1 MQPLNLQIWSCSGFD
16 CFRLAGGGS
25 GDDIAVRVLFTGGTT
40 ASTNTREEMSCGGRG
55 GRHHITHHRLSLCKA
70 ADKAS
75 YLGLW
80 GLSNHTGR
88 GKIRNKMRR
97 SSYERLL
104 PAQYS
109 HSHSEHSPK
118 APSPSEK
125 HVEPPQWRI
134 LAVAVRSA
142 GLCFIETD
150 GTPLWSHTSRSGHQ
164 NRPTN
169 LCPPSG
175 FCLSA
180 TSKCSAKSRKPSWK
194 MISKTFHYMQ

>member
-1 MQPLNLQIWSCSGFD
+1 M
-16 CFRLAGGGS
+16 GGGR
-25 GDDIAVRVLFTGGTT
+25 GQ
-40 ASTNTREEMSCGGRG
+40 G

-88 GKIRNKMRR
+88 GKGRNKMRR

-104 PAQYS
+104 PAEYS
-109 HSHSEHSPK
+109 HSHSQHSPK

-150 GTPLWSHTSRSGHQ
+150 GTPLGSHTSRSGHQ

-169 LCPPSG
+169 LCPPPG